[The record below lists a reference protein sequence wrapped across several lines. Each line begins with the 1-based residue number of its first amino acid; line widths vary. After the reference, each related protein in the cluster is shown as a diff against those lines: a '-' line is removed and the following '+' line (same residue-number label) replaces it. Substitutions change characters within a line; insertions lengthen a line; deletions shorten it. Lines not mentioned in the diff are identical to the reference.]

1 MNKILDTIHHTTIQV
16 KDIATAV
23 IWYTEHFACEIE
35 YQDDSWAI
43 LKFANTSIALVLPE
57 QHPYHFAIIADD
69 LSPYGSATLHR
80 DGTKSVYIK
89 DADGNNIEMLRLPN
103 DEYDAL

>member
-1 MNKILDTIHHTTIQV
+1 MNKTLDTIHHTAIQV
-16 KDIATAV
+16 KDIAKAV
-23 IWYTEHFACEIE
+23 IWYTEHFACEVE
-35 YQDDSWAI
+35 YQDDSWSV

-80 DGTKSVYIK
+80 DGIKSVYIK
-89 DADGNNIEMLRLPN
+89 DADGNNIEMLTLLN
-103 DEYDAL
+103 GEFDAL